1 MSFARSIVNI
11 ILRLDYQPLFG
22 KGARWKLFFS
32 GRNPGEERRP
42 DTREKQKSS
51 LHNPTR
57 MNGQNQF
64 NESHLPSVID
74 VYQNSKDN
82 TGHSISQEINSNI
95 LPLVHRSG
103 EKTITVDLT
112 IYLSGWWSGEKKI
125 QSLSQVGHSM
135 QETVKVWDNRVIL
148 TLYDQACFLQWCLL
162 CPCQSSE
169 KSPLSPKQF
178 LEEGKKTPQFEQT

>member
-1 MSFARSIVNI
+1 
-11 ILRLDYQPLFG
+11 
-22 KGARWKLFFS
+22 
-32 GRNPGEERRP
+32 
-42 DTREKQKSS
+42 
-51 LHNPTR
+51 

-112 IYLSGWWSGEKKI
+112 IYFSGW
-125 QSLSQVGHSM
+125 
-135 QETVKVWDNRVIL
+135 
-148 TLYDQACFLQWCLL
+148 
-162 CPCQSSE
+162 
-169 KSPLSPKQF
+169 
-178 LEEGKKTPQFEQT
+178 